1 MGNLSKEAY
10 QNKLDYI
17 REYNKQNSIR
27 KVVWF
32 NSKNARDMK
41 ILEQLNEKKSCSEYI
56 KNLIEQDHKED

>member
-41 ILEQLNEKKSCSEYI
+41 ILKQLNEKKSCSEYI

>member
-17 REYNKQNSIR
+17 REYNKQNTIR
-27 KVVWF
+27 KVIWF
-32 NSKNARDMK
+32 NTKNARDME
-41 ILEQLNEKKSCSEYI
+41 ILEKLNQKKSCSEYL